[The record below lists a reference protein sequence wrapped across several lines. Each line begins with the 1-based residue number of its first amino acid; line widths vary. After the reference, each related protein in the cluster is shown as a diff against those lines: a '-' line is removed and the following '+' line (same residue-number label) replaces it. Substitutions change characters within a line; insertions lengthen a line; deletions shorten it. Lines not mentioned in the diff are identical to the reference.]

1 MINLRDTYVRVHT
14 REECEKLFEIAKEQG
29 FTWPPDNR
37 PLNILDGQ
45 KFPDTISFRA
55 DKLATYG
62 HYNTYDVSEIIE
74 ENQSE
79 EKEMTAKE
87 FIEGMIKYTNDC
99 DKRESCLE
107 CLLYRL
113 LTKNSGRLCSAKNWK
128 GHEEALMGL
137 IKKKLV
143 GMTEEEAA
151 GVLQKYF
158 DSGSCKTTEEQEAIK
173 LAIKKLKGYKVV
185 EEC

>member
-79 EKEMTAKE
+79 EKEMTARE
-87 FIEGMIKYTNDC
+87 FIEGMIKC
-99 DKRESCLE
+99 ADKCANKPCRLCYLSSYHTRCKENLCSISNWEGREE
-107 CLLYRL
+107 ELLK
-113 LTKNSGRLCSAKNWK
+113 LTKN
-128 GHEEALMGL
+128 
-137 IKKKLV
+137 KLNEI
-143 GMTEEEAA
+143 TEEEAA
-151 GVLQKYF
+151 ALFQSYL
-158 DSGSCKTTEEQEAIK
+158 DNNICKTPEGQEAIK
-173 LAIKKLKGYKVV
+173 LAIRKLRG
-185 EEC
+185 E

>member
-14 REECEKLFEIAKEQG
+14 REECEKLFEIAKKQG

-79 EKEMTAKE
+79 EKEMTARE
-87 FIEGMIKYTNDC
+87 FIEGMIKCADKCTNKPCRLC
-99 DKRESCLE
+99 DLSSYHTRCKENLCSILNWEGREE
-107 CLLYRL
+107 ELLK
-113 LTKNSGRLCSAKNWK
+113 LTKN
-128 GHEEALMGL
+128 
-137 IKKKLV
+137 KLNEI
-143 GMTEEEAA
+143 TEEKAA
-151 GVLQKYF
+151 ALFQSYL
-158 DSGSCKTTEEQEAIK
+158 DNNICKTPEEQEAIK
-173 LAIKKLKGYKVV
+173 LAIRKLRG
-185 EEC
+185 E

>member
-79 EKEMTAKE
+79 EKEMTTRE
-87 FIEGMIKYTNDC
+87 FIEGMIKCADKCANKPCRLC
-99 DKRESCLE
+99 DLSSYHTRCKENLCSISNWEGREE
-107 CLLYRL
+107 ELLK
-113 LTKNSGRLCSAKNWK
+113 LTKN
-128 GHEEALMGL
+128 
-137 IKKKLV
+137 KLNEI
-143 GMTEEEAA
+143 TEEEAA
-151 GVLQKYF
+151 ALFQSYL
-158 DSGSCKTTEEQEAIK
+158 DNNICKTPEGQEAIK
-173 LAIKKLKGYKVV
+173 LAIRKLRG
-185 EEC
+185 E